1 MHSRPTQRAPDKWES
16 ARFTGIFLAS
26 GLYCSQTESTPA
38 HLRVTQTVMLL
49 NEINKENALRLS
61 ILKMREKSYEL

>member
-1 MHSRPTQRAPDKWES
+1 
-16 ARFTGIFLAS
+16 
-26 GLYCSQTESTPA
+26 
-38 HLRVTQTVMLL
+38 MLL